1 MMFAGMSLP
10 VIRKAHRNPYIFFP
24 YLGIFSMMPRSTEGL
39 QSILRR
45 EINKDRK
52 PLPLS
57 FAYGICTSDDKE
69 LDPAAHED
77 RTKLIDEVLKLSDKR
92 MYECKVAIKAGTLEI

>member
-1 MMFAGMSLP
+1 MGGDEFLVVAED
-10 VIRKAHRNPYIFFP
+10 VKKADPEK
-24 YLGIFSMMPRSTEGL
+24 LT
-39 QSILRR
+39 QILLERRR

-69 LDPAAHED
+69 LDPAAREY
-77 RTKLIDEVLKLSDKR
+77 RTKLI
-92 MYECKVAIKAGTLEI
+92 